1 MAPGAKK
8 VGIIDD
14 ADAFLS
20 MLGGAN
26 FNHNSIRDLTSTN
39 NSTREK
45 ILSYIESLSAS
56 KSNGEN
62 IGDLV
67 NKLVEE
73 VQTEN
78 GKTTKKYKPN
88 STICGSCE
96 GDPHGLPKD
105 FIIDEKGNVKDTIKN
120 TKKK

>member
-1 MAPGAKK
+1 MSRAHFAAKNLSRKEADIGEGYLLRGENGGLGDPLAPGAKK

-67 NKLVEE
+67 NKLA
-73 VQTEN
+73 
-78 GKTTKKYKPN
+78 K
-88 STICGSCE
+88 
-96 GDPHGLPKD
+96 
-105 FIIDEKGNVKDTIKN
+105 
-120 TKKK
+120 